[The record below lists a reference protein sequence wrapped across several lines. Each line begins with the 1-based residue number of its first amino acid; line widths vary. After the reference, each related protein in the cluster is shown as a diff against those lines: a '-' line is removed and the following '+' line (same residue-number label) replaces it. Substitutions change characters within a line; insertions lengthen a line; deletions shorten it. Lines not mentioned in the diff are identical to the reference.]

1 MVYPTYTLKMADSN
15 VRDALT
21 TLSILFADEL
31 QHRIFRACRDPRR
44 DSSVRIDIVHLVA
57 RNFPRESS
65 LLDEEKLHDRSLRG
79 DIIFQEYI

>member
-1 MVYPTYTLKMADSN
+1 M
-15 VRDALT
+15 
-21 TLSILFADEL
+21 
-31 QHRIFRACRDPRR
+31 PRR

-79 DIIFQEYI
+79 DIIFQNTSKRGTKNYERVEVEKVG

>member
-21 TLSILFADEL
+21 TLSILFESL
-31 QHRIFRACRDPRR
+31 MSFSIGSFVRDPRR

-65 LLDEEKLHDRSLRG
+65 LLDEEKLHDRSLRD